1 MRKRNYKLII
11 SMSVLFMAI
20 VLCACGRKESEEIP
34 ERFFGM
40 DYSQEKEFPSLVQV
54 VCDSDSAWVIT
65 TAKRDPI
72 YHWNPQNPGVEA
84 DRIEWQSED
93 RYDLVN
99 IAKRQGTLYV
109 ETWNREN
116 DSFEIR
122 KFRTGGTWSA
132 VMSISLEDWEDYAV
146 MGTGFFVD
154 KSENVYLP
162 HGNEITRFSGEG
174 QQSGS

>member
-1 MRKRNYKLII
+1 M
-11 SMSVLFMAI
+11 
-20 VLCACGRKESEEIP
+20 
-34 ERFFGM
+34 
-40 DYSQEKEFPSLVQV
+40 
-54 VCDSDSAWVIT
+54 
-65 TAKRDPI
+65 
-72 YHWNPQNPGVEA
+72 EA
-84 DRIEWQSED
+84 DRIEWQSEE
-93 RYDLVN
+93 RYDLIN

-154 KSENVYLP
+154 KNENVYLT

-174 QQSGS
+174 QQSGSWKLRGNVCHWLENDSGQGAGIRGSCHRQSVGKGHLFRKRSQRWRLEIY